1 MDLKELKEEF
11 DKLSFKDKLKIV
23 YPYHLSALYEIREIL
38 EIRYKVELDES
49 QLDYI
54 YDYLFKID
62 ETLYD
67 EYFLDDIA
75 KDLSEKLELEDK

>member
-11 DKLSFKDKLKIV
+11 DKLSFKDKLKVV
-23 YPYHLSALYEIREIL
+23 YPYHLSALNEIREIL
-38 EIRYKVELDES
+38 EIKYGIELTES
-49 QLDYI
+49 QLIYI

-75 KDLSEKLELEDK
+75 ENLSEKLELKDE

>member
-11 DKLSFKDKLKIV
+11 DKLSFNDKLKVV

-38 EIRYKVELDES
+38 EMKYKVELDES
-49 QLDYI
+49 QLVYI

-75 KDLSEKLELEDK
+75 ENLSEKLELKDE